1 MNDDAEIPL
10 RLRIVRSP
18 ELRDPLGVDSSDQSI
33 PMLTE
38 VMDFQK
44 IDLEEPDLL
53 SLDALENLANNDREW
68 SSLKKSVQDKVL
80 ESLLE
85 KSDEFLAREFQE
97 RVKPLL
103 ERTVTSMVQDL
114 HIHLEQVLRDAVASA
129 ITEELNK
136 LQSPQDLKPRSPIS

>member
-18 ELRDPLGVDSSDQSI
+18 ERDGGDQPLVVDQSI

-38 VMDFQK
+38 VMDFQPINLDDTEK
-44 IDLEEPDLL
+44 LAIPSFIADKAIPIDLQELKQ
-53 SLDALENLANNDREW
+53 NLQNNI
-68 SSLKKSVQDKVL
+68 L

-85 KSDEFLAREFQE
+85 KSDAFLAREFQE
-97 RVKPLL
+97 RVMPLV
-103 ERTVTSMVQDL
+103 ERTVNSMVQDL

-129 ITEELNK
+129 ITDELNK
-136 LQSPQDLKPRSPIS
+136 LQLSKPNDLSR